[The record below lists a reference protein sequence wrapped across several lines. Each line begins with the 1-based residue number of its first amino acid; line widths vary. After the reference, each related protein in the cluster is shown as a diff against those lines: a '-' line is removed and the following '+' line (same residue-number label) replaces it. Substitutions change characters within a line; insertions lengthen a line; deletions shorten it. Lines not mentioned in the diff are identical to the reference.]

1 MYDSGG
7 MRNDNSKPIPTR
19 FSAEELAR
27 VDAAAA
33 NIGLGRSSF
42 IRFCVNMFV
51 KAYERSGFDA
61 LPGNWEEI
69 VRSLD
74 NRTRE
79 GNGARWRG
87 RKQKPSPPPP

>member
-1 MYDSGG
+1 

-27 VDAAAA
+27 MDAAATS
-33 NIGLGRSSF
+33 IGLGRSAF

-51 KAYERSGFDA
+51 RAFERGGGEV
-61 LPGNWEEI
+61 LPGNWKEI
-69 VRSLD
+69 VRAMD

-79 GNGARWRG
+79 GNGVRWRKKG
-87 RKQKPSPPPP
+87 SPPPS